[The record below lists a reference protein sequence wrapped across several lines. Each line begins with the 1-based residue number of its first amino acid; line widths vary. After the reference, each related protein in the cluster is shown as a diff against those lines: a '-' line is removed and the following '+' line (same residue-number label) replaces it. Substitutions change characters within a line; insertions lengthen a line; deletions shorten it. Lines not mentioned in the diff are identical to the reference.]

1 MWLRRQGT
9 SFFYGKAFQ
18 NRNGS
23 QLIRRKITNIMFN
36 KDVETVANKAL
47 ASVNTN
53 LSSYVQKKAKAL
65 SVFQATIE
73 ELTSINNQIAGDLA
87 TIGSLLSSLQTSKKD
102 LESEKSANDKT
113 IAKITEVFLV

>member
-1 MWLRRQGT
+1 
-9 SFFYGKAFQ
+9 
-18 NRNGS
+18 
-23 QLIRRKITNIMFN
+23 MFN